1 MKRHLLNVATAVG
14 AARDASSSPPGDAA
28 GGFFGLPTRGGWLA
42 LLNCAAWACLV
53 LYAEERGGT
62 LPGGA
67 AMVAAVV
74 FLSLPLALPLNV
86 LLPSHSPQGVIL
98 WSIVLGLNSLAWG
111 YGLSW
116 LASRVFDARGARAAH
131 RRRFGLCLRCG
142 YDLRATP
149 DQCPECGYRA
159 SEAR

>member
-1 MKRHLLNVATAVG
+1 V
-14 AARDASSSPPGDAA
+14 
-28 GGFFGLPTRGGWLA
+28 GGFFGRPTRGGWLA

-53 LYAEERGGT
+53 LYTEERGGT

-67 AMVAAVV
+67 ATVAAVV
-74 FLSLPLALPLNV
+74 FLSLPVALPLSAF
-86 LLPSHSPQGVIL
+86 LPSHGPVAVIL
-98 WSIVLGLNSLAWG
+98 SSIVVGLNSLAWG

-116 LASRVFDARGARAAH
+116 LASRAINAAGARAEH

-149 DQCPECGYRA
+149 DQCPECGHRA
-159 SEAR
+159 GSPWP

>member
-1 MKRHLLNVATAVG
+1 V
-14 AARDASSSPPGDAA
+14 
-28 GGFFGLPTRGGWLA
+28 GGFFGRPTRGGWLA

-53 LYAEERGGT
+53 LYGEERGGS

-74 FLSLPLALPLNV
+74 FLCLPVALPLNAF
-86 LLPSHSPQGVIL
+86 LPSHGPQGVVL

-116 LASRVFDARGARAAH
+116 LASRAFNAAGARAEH
-131 RRRFGLCLRCG
+131 RRRFGLCARCG

-149 DQCPECGYRA
+149 DQCPECGHRA
-159 SEAR
+159 TAAR